1 MTQHCELSQIGRIGK
16 VKEVGQNL
24 MISVASDAS
33 YKKDGDWV
41 NRANWIEHTVFGR
54 RDKMKDWA
62 LDTLQS
68 GDLVFIRWTSL
79 ADALGKGRREAV
91 RLHDGGDRAETAHG
105 EGRPQAAGRP
115 LILKAE
121 GFPLRHFAPRRS
133 RRHFNGSAR
142 SGPPVFSCAW
152 LAIWARST
160 LRRNDAALARSSGE
174 RGAIRFTAMALGRLT
189 RFRGSRSRGRPCR

>member
-1 MTQHCELSQIGRIGK
+1 MERKMTQLCELTQIGRIGN

-68 GDLVFIRWTSL
+68 GDLVFIRSTPSQTSWEKDGEKQYGYTMAVTEL
-79 ADALGKGRREAV
+79 KLLTAKAD
-91 RLHDGGDRAETAHG
+91 
-105 EGRPQAAGRP
+105 
-115 LILKAE
+115 LKQ
-121 GFPLRHFAPRRS
+121 
-133 RRHFNGSAR
+133 
-142 SGPPVFSCAW
+142 
-152 LAIWARST
+152 
-160 LRRNDAALARSSGE
+160 
-174 RGAIRFTAMALGRLT
+174 RGAR
-189 RFRGSRSRGRPCR
+189 